1 MEMNIIQ
8 INNPNKGAKEVLL
21 LLVMSGLFIHTRVSI

>member
-1 MEMNIIQ
+1 MEININQ
-8 INNPNKGAKEVLL
+8 INKSKTGAKEVKL

>member
-1 MEMNIIQ
+1 MEMNINQ
-8 INNPNKGAKEVLL
+8 KNKSNKGAKEVLL

>member
-1 MEMNIIQ
+1 MEMNIKQ
-8 INNPNKGAKEVLL
+8 TNKGAKVEKL